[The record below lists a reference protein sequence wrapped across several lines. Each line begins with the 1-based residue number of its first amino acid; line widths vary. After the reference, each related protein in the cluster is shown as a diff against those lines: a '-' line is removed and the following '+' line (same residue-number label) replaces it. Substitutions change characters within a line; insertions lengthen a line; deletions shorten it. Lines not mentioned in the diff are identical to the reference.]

1 VLYYFLK
8 YSTTSFIQIRPIRVM
23 LIDVAPSSMLH
34 FQGKISI
41 MSCIQLLQA
50 KMIGDPI

>member
-1 VLYYFLK
+1 
-8 YSTTSFIQIRPIRVM
+8 M
-23 LIDVAPSSMLH
+23 LIDVAPSSILH
-34 FQGKISI
+34 FQGKIGI